1 MDFAVL
7 LRVVHDDPAF
17 ETGLLLAGDM
27 DAGNVRRQLSRS
39 AVAWRPPAQRQGC
52 GVGTPVTHVEED
64 RYVDASF

>member
-1 MDFAVL
+1 MRFNDL
-7 LRVVHDDPAF
+7 LAFVSKQPLF